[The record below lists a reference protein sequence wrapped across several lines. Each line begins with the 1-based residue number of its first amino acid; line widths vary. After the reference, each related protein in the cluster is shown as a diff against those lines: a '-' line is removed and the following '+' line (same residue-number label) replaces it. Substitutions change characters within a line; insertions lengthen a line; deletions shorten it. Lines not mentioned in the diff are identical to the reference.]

1 MDTMEHFVVS
11 EEIEDD
17 GSDEVVMLIYLVGG
31 CSLQGVP
38 ERGLLF
44 DEWLF
49 GGSDGIC
56 LSYDR

>member
-31 CSLQGVP
+31 CSLQGLL